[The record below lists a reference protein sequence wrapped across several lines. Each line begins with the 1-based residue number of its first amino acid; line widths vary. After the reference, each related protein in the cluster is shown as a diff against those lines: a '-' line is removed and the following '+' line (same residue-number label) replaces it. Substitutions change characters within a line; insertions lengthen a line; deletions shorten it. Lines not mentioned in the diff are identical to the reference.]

1 MQWILALLVAIGLA
15 AQTPPPTRATFDN
28 PDWTA
33 PETPFTIVGPI
44 HYVGTK
50 DLAVYLITTPAGHI
64 LIDGGVPGTE
74 ASIEKSIRTLGYKP
88 EDIKILLTTQAHFD
102 HVGTL
107 AHFAAL
113 SHGSVRIMQGDD
125 RIVADGGAS
134 DYLFGAQKAL
144 HFTPVKVDV
153 VLKEGDVI
161 TLGGVS
167 LTALRTPGHTRGSA
181 SYTMSVA
188 DGGKTYSVLF
198 PSSATVNPGT
208 RLVKNPSYA
217 GIIDDYRKTLDRL
230 DAMKPDIFLAQHAS
244 AFDLAGKRA
253 RMKTEGAKAFVD
265 PEGYRRLHA
274 QKREALEALVT
285 KENAAAP

>member
-1 MQWILALLVAIGLA
+1 MQWILALVMAIGVA
-15 AQTPPPTRATFDN
+15 VPAQAPPAPKPIFDN
-28 PDWTA
+28 PDWTTA
-33 PETPFTIVGPI
+33 TEPFHIVGPI
-44 HYVGTK
+44 NYVGTR

-74 ASIEKSIRTLGYKP
+74 AVIEQSIRTLGFKP
-88 EDIKILLTTQAHFD
+88 EDIRILLTTQAHFD

-107 AHFAAL
+107 AHFAGL

-134 DYLFGAQKAL
+134 DYLFGSRADL

-181 SYTMSVA
+181 SYTTTVT
-188 DGGKTYSVLF
+188 DGGRTYSVLF
-198 PSSATVNPGT
+198 PASTTVNPGT
-208 RLVKNPSYA
+208 RLVKNPSYP
-217 GIIDDYRKTLDRL
+217 GILDDYRKTLDRL
-230 DAMKPDIFLAQHAS
+230 DGLTADIFLAQHAS

-253 RMKTEGAKAFVD
+253 RMKTEGVRAFID

-274 QKREALEALVT
+274 QKREALEALVK
-285 KENAAAP
+285 KEQ